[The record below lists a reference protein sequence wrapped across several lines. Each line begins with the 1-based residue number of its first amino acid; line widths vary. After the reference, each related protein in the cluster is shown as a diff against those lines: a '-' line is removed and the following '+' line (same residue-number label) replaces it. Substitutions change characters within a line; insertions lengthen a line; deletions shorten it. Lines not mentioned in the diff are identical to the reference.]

1 MLDNEA
7 TVIKDRT
14 GIAIV
19 CLHLS
24 AVLYVSLL
32 AVGVTLVWLIPNI
45 SENDPYAWYLALILM
60 PLGLCMAIV
69 IELTACGLR
78 RQQFKAWVAGLGIF
92 IIFVSPLL
100 LPLGLLGLW
109 GLLAKGSR
117 RAVGIGR

>member
-14 GIAIV
+14 GMAIV

-32 AVGVTLVWLIPNI
+32 AVGVYLMWLIPNI
-45 SENDPYAWYLALILM
+45 SENDPYAYYLALILM

-69 IELTACGLR
+69 IEWIAHGLR
-78 RQQFKAWVAGLGIF
+78 RQQVWAWWAGLGIF
-92 IIFVSPLL
+92 VVFVSPLL
-100 LPLGLLGLW
+100 LPLGLVGLW

-117 RAVGIGR
+117 QAFGIGR